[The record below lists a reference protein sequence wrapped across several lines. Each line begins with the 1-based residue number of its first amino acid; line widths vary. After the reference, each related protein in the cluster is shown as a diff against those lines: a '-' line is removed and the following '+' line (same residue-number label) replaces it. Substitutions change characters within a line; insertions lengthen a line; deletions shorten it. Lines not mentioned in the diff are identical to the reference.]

1 MELFDEW
8 VDALREGDTLIA
20 NYDTGL
26 QVKLNYESL
35 TISDDDTEV
44 TLSDSDLLEL
54 IRAFLEAYMTAREA
68 PLEINYD
75 ELLNG
80 LN

>member
-80 LN
+80 N